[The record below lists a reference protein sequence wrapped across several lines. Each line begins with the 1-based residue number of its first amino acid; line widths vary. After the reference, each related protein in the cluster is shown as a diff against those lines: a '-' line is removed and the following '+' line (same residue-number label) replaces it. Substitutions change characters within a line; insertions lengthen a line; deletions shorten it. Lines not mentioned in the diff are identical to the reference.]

1 MATED
6 TRLIYMTT
14 GVLLQKVVSAKS
26 LVAFTHIFIDE
37 VHALPR
43 CAPLRLSSRLTEL
56 VRRPDACAGGLM
68 PVRGG
73 CGPAQSPG
81 AAGSDGNCH
90 GEAEGP
96 AHLMEE
102 RPLGLP

>member
-1 MATED
+1 MGLEKVATED

-37 VHALPR
+37 VRALPSLS
-43 CAPLRLSSRLTEL
+43 PLGLGSRLTEP
-56 VRRPDACAGGLM
+56 VRRPDACAGAMGEPGGREGRGWVGL
-68 PVRGG
+68 PVG
-73 CGPAQSPG
+73 
-81 AAGSDGNCH
+81 
-90 GEAEGP
+90 AEGP

-102 RPLGLP
+102 RPSGLP